1 MGFKMKITNDVNNN
15 SDFLSISNK
24 GDENTSLLESVF
36 SINFTSN
43 ELKSNDISDD
53 FEFVF
58 KKEDIEIINYLSNFL
73 PNLNITNLDSSDFK
87 RVKSEIESDQKIS
100 TDLKDKLLSLFA
112 TAKDF
117 NKDFFINLPNYKGN
131 SLVKNERSKALPSVI
146 KSMKQA
152 VDQSEQNSIK
162 SKFINKN
169 TSEIKFEHELENQTR
184 LN

>member
-1 MGFKMKITNDVNNN
+1 MKITNDVNNN

-117 NKDFFINLPNYKGN
+117 NKDF
-131 SLVKNERSKALPSVI
+131 SLIYLIIKVI
-146 KSMKQA
+146 
-152 VDQSEQNSIK
+152 
-162 SKFINKN
+162 
-169 TSEIKFEHELENQTR
+169 L
-184 LN
+184 